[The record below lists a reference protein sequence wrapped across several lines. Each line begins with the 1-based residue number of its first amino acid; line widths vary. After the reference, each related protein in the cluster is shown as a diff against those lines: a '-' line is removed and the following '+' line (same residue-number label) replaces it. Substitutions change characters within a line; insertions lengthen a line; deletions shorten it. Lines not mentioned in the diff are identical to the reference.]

1 MGLIVV
7 GLNHRTA
14 PVELREQLA
23 LSEDELR
30 QVLPE
35 LGALEPLSAV
45 FLTATCNR
53 FEVYARANDLGSA
66 EREVISWLKTR
77 SRDGEALEDGLYI
90 HRDDAAIHHLFRVTA
105 SLDSMI
111 IGEPQV
117 QGQVKKAFTT
127 ASEAGTVDNILVR
140 CMSRALKV
148 AKRVRNETGI
158 AKQPVSIPSVSVQL
172 AKKVFGNLA
181 GRSVLL
187 VGAGEMCELAAKHFQ
202 QHRVSEI
209 HVANRTLANAEAM
222 AHRINGQ
229 AYSLDAVP
237 DLLADVDVVM
247 SSTAASEYVIQAS
260 TVADAFCE
268 RRYRP
273 LLCIDIAVPRDIDPK
288 VGELSNVYLFDV
300 DDLQQ
305 VVTANRSNRQK
316 EARSAE
322 QLVAQ
327 EVERFHRAL
336 DVDQIAPTIVK
347 LRESLTSIKEEEL
360 SRAAKGLAH
369 LAEADMKRVEKFAT
383 VLVNRILHDPTVALR
398 KLAEKGG
405 TEDAVEWAEKLFNF
419 SDQKD
424 GSDPKD
430 S

>member
-30 QVLPE
+30 EVLPE

-53 FEVYARANDLGSA
+53 FEVYARSSDLGRA
-66 EREVISWLKTR
+66 EEEVIRWLKTR
-77 SRDGEALEDGLYI
+77 ARDGHALEDGLYI

-105 SLDSMI
+105 SLDSMV
-111 IGEPQV
+111 IGEAQV
-117 QGQVKKAFTT
+117 QGQVKKAFAT
-127 ASEAGTVDNILVR
+127 ASEAGTVDNVLIK

-158 AKQPVSIPSVSVQL
+158 AQQPVSIPSVSVQL

-202 QHRVSEI
+202 QQRVSQI
-209 HVANRTLANAEAM
+209 HVTNRTFANAEAM

-229 AYSLDAVP
+229 AYTLDAIP
-237 DLLADVDVVM
+237 DLLAEVDVVM
-247 SSTAASEYVIQAS
+247 SSTAASEYVIQADI
-260 TVADAFCE
+260 VADAFTE

-273 LLCIDIAVPRDIDPK
+273 LLFIDIAVPRDIDPQ
-288 VGELSNVYLFDV
+288 VGELSNVYLFDM

-305 VVTANRSNRQK
+305 VVSTNRSHRKK

-322 QLVAQ
+322 QMIAQ
-327 EVERFHRAL
+327 EVERFHRSL
-336 DVDQIAPTIVK
+336 DVDRVAPTIVK
-347 LRESLTSIKEEEL
+347 LRQSLTTIKDEEF

-369 LAEADMKRVEKFAT
+369 LGEADMKRVEKFAT

-405 TEDAVEWAEKLFNF
+405 AEDAVEWAEKLFNF
-419 SDQKD
+419 SDQTCESDSKD
-424 GSDPKD
+424 T
-430 S
+430 

>member
-1 MGLIVV
+1 M
-7 GLNHRTA
+7 
-14 PVELREQLA
+14 
-23 LSEDELR
+23 
-30 QVLPE
+30 
-35 LGALEPLSAV
+35 
-45 FLTATCNR
+45 
-53 FEVYARANDLGSA
+53 
-66 EREVISWLKTR
+66 
-77 SRDGEALEDGLYI
+77 
-90 HRDDAAIHHLFRVTA
+90 
-105 SLDSMI
+105 
-111 IGEPQV
+111 
-117 QGQVKKAFTT
+117 
-127 ASEAGTVDNILVR
+127 
-140 CMSRALKV
+140 
-148 AKRVRNETGI
+148 
-158 AKQPVSIPSVSVQL
+158 
-172 AKKVFGNLA
+172 
-181 GRSVLL
+181 
-187 VGAGEMCELAAKHFQ
+187 
-202 QHRVSEI
+202 
-209 HVANRTLANAEAM
+209 
-222 AHRINGQ
+222 
-229 AYSLDAVP
+229 
-237 DLLADVDVVM
+237 
-247 SSTAASEYVIQAS
+247 
-260 TVADAFCE
+260 
-268 RRYRP
+268 
-273 LLCIDIAVPRDIDPK
+273 
-288 VGELSNVYLFDV
+288 YLFDV